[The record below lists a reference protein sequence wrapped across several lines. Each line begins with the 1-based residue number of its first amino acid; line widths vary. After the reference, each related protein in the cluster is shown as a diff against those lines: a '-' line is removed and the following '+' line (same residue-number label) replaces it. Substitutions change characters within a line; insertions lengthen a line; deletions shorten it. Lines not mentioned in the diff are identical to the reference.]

1 MAKPFVKYQGGK
13 TKLLPQLL
21 VRAPE
26 TFGTY
31 FEPFLGGGALFFE
44 LAPERAFLSDLN
56 SHLVTTFRTVRDDPE
71 ELMRRLDV
79 MLTLHKDD
87 PVGYYATIRAWTACQ
102 PVMIAARFIYLNK
115 TGFNGLYRV
124 NRKGEFN
131 VPIGTNGRKTDP
143 KVYDREEV
151 LAASEALKGAAIDC
165 DPYEVAC
172 VSAKAG
178 DFVYMDPPYAPLTA
192 TANFTGYTSQGF
204 GPEDQVRVRDEALRL
219 KRLGVHVLLSN
230 SSAELIRDLY
240 KGPDWD
246 VREVDVVRTN
256 GTAKGRGVVKELI
269 IS

>member
-1 MAKPFVKYQGGK
+1 MAKPFIKWQGSK
-13 TKLLPQLL
+13 QRLTDQLL
-21 VRAPE
+21 ARAPK
-26 TFGTY
+26 TFGSY
-31 FEPFLGGGALFFE
+31 FEPFLGGGALFFA

-56 SHLVTTFRTVRDDPE
+56 QSLVTTFQTVRDDPE
-71 ELMRRLDV
+71 GLMRRLDV
-79 MLTLHKDD
+79 MLSLHKED
-87 PVGYYATIRAWTACQ
+87 PAGYYAKIRAWTACQ
-102 PVMIAARFIYLNK
+102 PVMTAAWFIYLNK

-143 KVYDREEV
+143 VVYVREEL
-151 LAASEALKGAAIDC
+151 LAASKVLRSVVFDAYGYLEACALAQ
-165 DPYEVAC
+165 P
-172 VSAKAG
+172 G

-240 KGPDWD
+240 KGPDWR
-246 VREVDVVRTN
+246 VEEVDVNRTN
-256 GTAKGRGVVKELI
+256 GTAKGRGFVKELI